1 MGDLFLGTHS
11 VERRSRW
18 KFENREAGW
27 FWTLSHADGTAEASP
42 LAFKTLKEC
51 ADDAGR
57 HGYVAWKP
65 EAERR
70 RDLVLGVAK
79 AIRHESG
86 R

>member
-1 MGDLFLGTHS
+1 

-18 KFENREAGW
+18 KFENETAGW
-27 FWTLSHADGTAEASP
+27 VWKVSHPDGTTEASQ

-51 ADDAGR
+51 ADDAAR

-65 EAERR
+65 EKERR
-70 RDLVLGVAK
+70 QDLVLGVAK
-79 AIRHESG
+79 AIRHESS

>member
-1 MGDLFLGTHS
+1 M
-11 VERRSRW
+11 ERRSRW
-18 KFENREAGW
+18 KFDNDAAGW
-27 FWTLSHADGTAEASP
+27 GWTVSHPDGTTEVSQ

-51 ADDAGR
+51 ADDAAR

-70 RDLVLGVAK
+70 QDLVLGVAK

-86 R
+86 K